1 MSMIDM
7 SVTGPNLDMDKVF
20 LSERENLQLMFY
32 EGTLDTVEKRILK
45 SHGYELEKTI
55 SIRNTKEN
63 EIKGHDDFINL
74 PIYMGLY

>member
-45 SHGYELEKTI
+45 SHGYELD
-55 SIRNTKEN
+55 TKEN

>member
-45 SHGYELEKTI
+45 TI

>member
-45 SHGYELEKTI
+45 SHGYELEKNHI
-55 SIRNTKEN
+55 HTKH
-63 EIKGHDDFINL
+63 KGKRD
-74 PIYMGLY
+74 